1 MPGRSKPAQKLLP
14 FPCPYPDGGNV
25 KILPEEEFRDLAA
38 KNGWSEAFA
47 EGYLDGTAARR
58 FGTQTPSYPLGDLD
72 EYRQGF
78 LAGYSLTRMKRC

>member
-1 MPGRSKPAQKLLP
+1 M
-14 FPCPYPDGGNV
+14 
-25 KILPEEEFRDLAA
+25 KILHKEDLRDLAA
-38 KNGWSEAFA
+38 KNDWSEAFA
-47 EGYLDGTAARR
+47 EGYLDGTATRR